1 MHTNDPETGNA
12 QPLGDEQ
19 PFADESPAVQALF
32 EKARA
37 LMEQGDS
44 AGLIG
49 LTDEL
54 IALGTRSSDDVVY
67 MLRGDAFFDQRRILD
82 AVQCYQQCI
91 ASGAI
96 EFAVA
101 WFKLGSAFAAN
112 RQYEEAALAFSRA
125 ALLEPEHW
133 LHRLHEGIALLE
145 HGALDQAE
153 AVLSWVVQATNGQK
167 GNYPL
172 AWLLYRRA
180 TSAHCSEGGTTD
192 ASRGLLALRDSVA
205 AGELG
210 PEETADFPWWH
221 CWINPAFDSAKGDN
235 LLAPPQDTRWA
246 ALVNWPRNG
255 VEYRKLRDVLI
266 EYPEWE

>member
-1 MHTNDPETGNA
+1 MQDEASQPEHV
-12 QPLGDEQ
+12 EQ
-19 PFADESPAVQALF
+19 PFADESPEVQQLF
-32 EKARA
+32 EQARS
-37 LMEQGDS
+37 LLEQGDS
-44 AGLIG
+44 AALIG
-49 LTDEL
+49 LTERML
-54 IALGTRSSDDVVY
+54 ELGTQSSDDVVY
-67 MLRGDAFFDQRRILD
+67 MLRGDAFFDQRRVLD

-133 LHRLHEGIALLE
+133 LHRLHQGIALLE
-145 HGALDQAE
+145 HGSLDEAE
-153 AVLSWVVQATNGQK
+153 ALLQWVVETTNGQK

-172 AWLLYRRA
+172 AWLLYTRA
-180 TSAHCSEGGTTD
+180 AGGHCSEGGTTD
-192 ASRGLLALRDSVA
+192 ATRGLLALRDSVA

-210 PEETADFPWWH
+210 PEDTADFPWWH

-235 LLAPPQDTRWA
+235 LLAPPRDTRWA
-246 ALVNWPRNG
+246 ALVNWPREG
-255 VEYRKLRDVLI
+255 TEYRKLRDVLI
-266 EYPEWE
+266 DFPEWD